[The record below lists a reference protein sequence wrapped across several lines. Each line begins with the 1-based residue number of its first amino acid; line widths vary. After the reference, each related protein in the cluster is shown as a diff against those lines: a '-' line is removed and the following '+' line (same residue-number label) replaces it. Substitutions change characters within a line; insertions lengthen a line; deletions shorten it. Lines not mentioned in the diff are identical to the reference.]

1 MDQGSNNRRAYGSGS
16 LYPHRGSWYAKW
28 YVGTRQIKRKIGRQ
42 RKRGSREGLTKAQAE
57 KEMRRLM
64 RELKPTPQERLT
76 LREVGDAY
84 IAHVRDFL
92 ERKPSTVQDYEG
104 ILNKA
109 ERGLPKKTIDRYSC
123 ADIEGYVSA
132 MRKAGRSSKTIS
144 NHLNFLHGLF
154 AFAEKRGWASGNA
167 VAAAERPRSG
177 GSDPDI
183 RFIELEELEALLRE
197 VPADVLG
204 ALERPF
210 YLTAA
215 MTGLRQGEL
224 IALRWKDVDW
234 KASLIRVRRNYTRGR
249 FGTPKTKRSS
259 RSVPMPERVAA
270 VLKGHFKRSEY
281 TGADDLVF
289 CHPETGG
296 PFDASKMRKRFKDAI
311 KAAGVR
317 SIRFHDLRHTFGTR
331 MAAAGAP
338 LRTIQEWM
346 GHRDYKTTEIYADY
360 APDPVQ
366 GARWAEAAFSD
377 DEDESEDADATGG
390 ESEAS

>member
-1 MDQGSNNRRAYGSGS
+1 MSDAESKRRSYGSGS
-16 LYPHRGSWYAKW
+16 LFVHRGSWYAKW
-28 YVGTRQIKRKIGRQ
+28 RIGPRQVKRKVGA
-42 RKRGSREGLTKAQAE
+42 KRRPGTREGLTKTQAE
-57 KEMRRLM
+57 QELRRLM
-64 RELKPTPQERLT
+64 REVKATPQERLT

-84 IAHVRDFL
+84 IAHLRDFL
-92 ERKPSTVQDYEG
+92 GRKPSTLQDYEG
-104 ILNKA
+104 ILNKT
-109 ERGLPKKTIDRYSC
+109 EQGLPKKTTDRYEA
-123 ADIEGYVSA
+123 ADIEGYVSM
-132 MRKAGRSSKTIS
+132 MRKAGRSPKTVN

-167 VAAAERPRSG
+167 VAEAERPRADDT
-177 GSDPDI
+177 DPDI
-183 RFIELEELEALLRE
+183 RFIDLEELEALLRE
-197 VPADVLG
+197 VPDDVLG
-204 ALERPF
+204 AVERSL

-234 KASLIRVRRNYTRGR
+234 KAGLIRVRRNYTRGR
-249 FGTPKTKRSS
+249 FGTPKSKRSS
-259 RSVPMPERVAA
+259 RAIPMPGRVATA
-270 VLKGHFKRSEY
+270 LKQHFKRSSY

-296 PFDASKMRKRFKDAI
+296 PFDSSKMRKRFKAAI
-311 KAAGVR
+311 KVAGVR

-346 GHRDYKTTEIYADY
+346 GHRDHKTTEIYADY

-366 GARWAEAAFSD
+366 GARWAEAAFTEEEDEVDGDATD
-377 DEDESEDADATGG
+377 DENDAG
-390 ESEAS
+390 

>member
-1 MDQGSNNRRAYGSGS
+1 MAEDNNRRAYGSGS

-109 ERGLPKKTIDRYSC
+109 EQGLPKKTIDRYGGP
-123 ADIEGYVSA
+123 DVEGYVSS
-132 MRKAGRSSKTIS
+132 MKKAGRSPKTIN
-144 NHLNFLHGLF
+144 NHLNFLHGPF

-167 VAAAERPRSG
+167 VAEAERPRAG
-177 GSDPDI
+177 GADPDI
-183 RFIELEELEALLRE
+183 RFIDLEELEALIRE
-197 VPADVLG
+197 VPEDVLG
-204 ALERPF
+204 AVEQPL
-210 YLTAA
+210 YLPAA

-234 KASLIRVRRNYTRGR
+234 KAGLIRVRRNYTRGR
-249 FGTPKTKRSS
+249 FGTPKTKRSI
-259 RSVPMPERVAA
+259 RSVPMPGRVAA
-270 VLKGHFKRSEY
+270 ALKEHFKRSEY

-289 CHPETGG
+289 
-296 PFDASKMRKRFKDAI
+296 AI
-311 KAAGVR
+311 PRPAAR
-317 SIRFHDLRHTFGTR
+317 STPRR
-331 MAAAGAP
+331 
-338 LRTIQEWM
+338 
-346 GHRDYKTTEIYADY
+346 
-360 APDPVQ
+360 
-366 GARWAEAAFSD
+366 
-377 DEDESEDADATGG
+377 
-390 ESEAS
+390 

>member
-1 MDQGSNNRRAYGSGS
+1 MSDADSKRRSYGSGS
-16 LYPHRGSWYAKW
+16 LFVHRGSWYAKW
-28 YVGTRQIKRKIGRQ
+28 RIGPRQVKRKVGA
-42 RKRGSREGLTKAQAE
+42 KRRPGTREGLTKPQAE
-57 KEMRRLM
+57 QELRRLM
-64 RELKPTPQERLT
+64 REVKATPQERLT

-84 IAHVRDFL
+84 IAHLRDFL
-92 ERKPSTVQDYEG
+92 GRKPSTLQDYEG
-104 ILNKA
+104 ILNKT
-109 ERGLPKKTIDRYSC
+109 EQGLPKKTADRYE
-123 ADIEGYVSA
+123 AGDVEGYVS
-132 MRKAGRSSKTIS
+132 MMKKAGRSPKTIN

-167 VAAAERPRSG
+167 VAEAERPRADDT
-177 GSDPDI
+177 DPDI
-183 RFIELEELEALLRE
+183 RFINLEELEALLRE
-197 VPADVLG
+197 VPDDVLG
-204 ALERPF
+204 AVERPL

-234 KASLIRVRRNYTRGR
+234 KASLTRVRRNYTRGR
-249 FGTPKTKRSS
+249 FGTPKSKRSS
-259 RSVPMPERVAA
+259 RAVPMPERVAT
-270 VLKGHFKRSEY
+270 VLKQHFKRSNY

-296 PFDASKMRKRFKDAI
+296 PFDSSKMRKRFKAAL
-311 KAAGVR
+311 KVAGVR

-346 GHRDYKTTEIYADY
+346 GHRDHKTTEIYADY

-366 GARWAEAAFSD
+366 GARWAEAAFA
-377 DEDESEDADATGG
+377 DEEGEEDADATDD
-390 ESEAS
+390 ENDAS